1 MQAGLCVSHLNII
14 QMKKLF
20 ILIIIVAMGSMLYPL
35 VSSFNGNDE
44 LPTLAQYYAQPE
56 NITRVNSPN
65 LVTAIVVTYRGLDTM
80 GEVTILF
87 LTAAII
93 AFFLKK
99 SGTTRTLRLNSEIF
113 KTSAK
118 LLVPIIVM
126 LGIYIFINGHLSPG
140 GGFQG
145 GAVIASAV
153 ILMLLASPNTKLNHN
168 FFEVL
173 ESTSGLVFVGLAAM
187 GALLGLGY
195 LDNAILPLGQFGKLF
210 SAGAIP
216 VIYSFVGLKV
226 GAELSNILN
235 KFQSVQADK

>member
-1 MQAGLCVSHLNII
+1 MCLRVSNLKYKKK
-14 QMKKLF
+14 MKKLF
-20 ILIIIVAMGSMLYPL
+20 ILIIIVIMGSMLYPL
-35 VSSFNGNDE
+35 VNSFQGNNE
-44 LPTLAQYYAQPE
+44 LSELAQYYAQPQ
-56 NITRVNSPN
+56 NVTKVNSPN

-99 SGTTRTLRLNSEIF
+99 GSTARTLRLNSEIF

-153 ILMLLASPNTKLNHN
+153 ILMLLASPNTKLNHK
-168 FFEVL
+168 FFEAL
-173 ESTSGLVFVGLAAM
+173 ESISGLVFVGLAAV
-187 GALLGLGY
+187 GALIGLGY
-195 LDNAILPLGQFGKLF
+195 LDNAVLPLGEFGKLF

-235 KFQSVQADK
+235 KFQSVQSDK

>member
-1 MQAGLCVSHLNII
+1 
-14 QMKKLF
+14 MKKLF
-20 ILIIIVAMGSMLYPL
+20 ILIIIVALGSILYPL
-35 VSSFNGNDE
+35 VNSFDGNSE
-44 LPTLAQYYAQPE
+44 LPALAQYYAQQE

-93 AFFLKK
+93 AVFLKEGGAK
-99 SGTTRTLRLNSEIF
+99 RTLRLNSEIF
-113 KTSAK
+113 KTSAQ

-126 LGIYIFINGHLSPG
+126 LGTYVFIHGHLSPG

-153 ILMLLASPNTKLNHN
+153 ILMLLASPNTELNHK
-168 FFEVL
+168 FFESL
-173 ESTSGLVFVGLAAM
+173 ESTSGLVFVGMAAM

-195 LDNAILPLGQFGKLF
+195 LDNAILPLGEYGKLF

-235 KFQSVQADK
+235 KFQSVQSDK

>member
-1 MQAGLCVSHLNII
+1 
-14 QMKKLF
+14 
-20 ILIIIVAMGSMLYPL
+20 MGSMLYPL

-44 LPTLAQYYAQPE
+44 LPALAQYYAQPE
-56 NITRVNSPN
+56 NITKVNSPN
-65 LVTAIVVTYRGLDTM
+65 LVTAIVVTYRGIDTM

-99 SGTTRTLRLNSEIF
+99 GGVKRTLRLNSEIF

-126 LGIYIFINGHLSPG
+126 LGVYIFINGHLSPG

-153 ILMLLASPNTKLNHN
+153 ILMLLSSPNTKLNHK

-173 ESTSGLVFVGLAAM
+173 ESTSGLVFVGLAALGGLM
-187 GALLGLGY
+187 GLGY
-195 LDNAILPLGQFGKLF
+195 LNNAILPLGEFGELF

-235 KFQSVQADK
+235 KFQSVQSDK